1 MKPEDRENYG
11 CPTLRGVRRVGSTVH
26 PSQPS
31 FQLVSYTSPVPN
43 RLDRY
48 YGAGYLHFITSS
60 CYQRRPLLASADR
73 RNLFLEILERV
84 RRRYA
89 FVVVGYVVMPEH
101 FHLLISEP
109 ERGNPSTVMQVLKQ
123 RFARAVLREWR
134 RRKPAAHG
142 TFWNEALDAGHVW
155 QRRFY
160 DFVVWSEHKRIE
172 KLRYMHR
179 NPVKRGL
186 VLELDQWPWSS
197 FRYYAYDERGNVL
210 VNEQRRAALRIIGQ
224 AKSVV

>member
-1 MKPEDRENYG
+1 MP
-11 CPTLRGVRRVGSTVH
+11 RRLH
-26 PSQPS
+26 
-31 FQLVSYTSPVPN
+31 
-43 RLDRY
+43 RY
-48 YGAGYLHFITSS
+48 YGSGYLHFITSS
-60 CYQRRPLLASADR
+60 CYQRRPLLNTPR
-73 RNLFLEILERV
+73 RRTWFLEILEQV

-179 NPVKRGL
+179 TPVKRGL
-186 VLELDQWPWSS
+186 VLEAQQWAWSS
-197 FRYYAYDERGNVL
+197 FRHYADGERGAVL
-210 VNEQRRAALRIIGQ
+210 VNEAQKAELRVSKV
-224 AKSVV
+224 A